1 MNLPQSEQLNIGYF
15 SRLFDNTT
23 NCYKFFWFKGL
34 LKKLKEGNTRITYD
48 DILNEMIA
56 DAWYMVTAYHLQLGP
71 NDKTDNLE
79 EVVKYI
85 YDKENFIPS
94 ENRDKL
100 LSYLKDCEDREVL
113 RYKRELIKNVP
124 YRLQVPFYDI
134 DIEQKTWHGS
144 AKVLANKINTYKRL
158 MYYFALIDG
167 IGSVIEVDPMWAEYF
182 LSNIEIIK
190 GWLELNLIHYLQK
203 RNPSVPG
210 IADKLSAPQERKL
223 DKVKKYW
230 KSIIDV
236 TEIRNIYT
244 DEIMTT
250 ADISIDHFV
259 PWSYVAHD
267 ELWNLVPT
275 TKSVNSSKS
284 NNLPEWDLYFP
295 RLAVVE
301 YSAYKAVSEHQ
312 GIKFLQKSVSDC
324 LKEHVNNE
332 EIRYKL
338 YQSELDQTRFTE
350 QLANILRPSYDSAM
364 NMGFREWNNE

>member
-1 MNLPQSEQLNIGYF
+1 MKLPQSSQLNIGYF

-34 LKKLKEGNTRITYD
+34 LKNLEDGKVRITFD

-71 NDKTDNLE
+71 NGSKDNLE

-85 YDKENFIPS
+85 FDKENFIPS

-100 LSYLKDCEDREVL
+100 LAYLRSSGDRNII
-113 RYKRELIKNVP
+113 RYKKELIKNVP
-124 YRLQVPFYDI
+124 YRLQAPFYDI
-134 DIEQKTWHGS
+134 DINRKEWYGS
-144 AKVLANKINTYKRL
+144 PEALARKINANIRL
-158 MYYFALIDG
+158 MYYFASING
-167 IGSVIEVDPMWAEYF
+167 ISSVIEVDPLWVEY
-182 LSNIEIIK
+182 LLQNIEIIR
-190 GWLELNLIHYLQK
+190 GWLELSLIHYLQK

-223 DKVKKYW
+223 NKAKRYW
-230 KSIIDV
+230 KSVIEV

-244 DEIMTT
+244 GDIMTT
-250 ADISIDHFV
+250 GDISIDHFI

-275 TKSVNSSKS
+275 TKTVNSSKS
-284 NNLPEWDLYFP
+284 NNLPDWDIYFP
-295 RLAVVE
+295 RLAAAE
-301 YSAYKAVSEHQ
+301 YNAHQAVWKYD
-312 GIKFLQKSVSDC
+312 GIKHLQKAANDC

-338 YQSELDQTRFTE
+338 YSTELDKSRFTE
-350 QLANILRPSYDSAM
+350 QLYNILRPSYDSAM
-364 NMGFREWNNE
+364 NMGFRVWNHE